1 MPHPGQQQYCF
12 QPGGVDTQGLSCNH
26 FLSELD
32 GEMALLGAPRGHGA
46 TCTEL
51 GSCVRGLDRES
62 ERLPATQKKKNKP
75 SLPEPP
81 VGMAE
86 LQPSLRL
93 DSLCVETTA
102 RARNE
107 VDSSRG
113 YMKVKVLVTQSVRL
127 LATPHT

>member
-26 FLSELD
+26 FLSELV
-32 GEMALLGAPRGHGA
+32 GEMALLGAPCGHGA
-46 TCTEL
+46 ICTEL
-51 GSCVRGLDRES
+51 GSCLRGLDRES
-62 ERLPATQKKKNKP
+62 ERPLPHPKKKT
-75 SLPEPP
+75 P
-81 VGMAE
+81 VFLNPQLE
-86 LQPSLRL
+86 WQNFQPSLRL